1 MTVSLDLL
9 RTFLAVHRTGS
20 VTAAAHTLRL
30 SQPAVSAQ
38 VKALE
43 AALDRRLFDRLPR
56 GVAPTPAADELARRL
71 AAPLDALAEAVA
83 ADLDPEAS
91 ARAVHLGGPAELVST
106 RVVHVLAP
114 LVARGLRLRVELGLA
129 DDLLDR
135 LAAGTLDLVVSA
147 VRPRRRGVHATPL
160 VDEEFVLVAA
170 PHWAARAGLPGSPP
184 PVPGGTAPEGPG
196 TAAMPG
202 AGGGTGGGE
211 GTAAEPGAG
220 GGTGGGEGT
229 GVARVP
235 EALRLAG
242 VPVVAYAE
250 DLPVIRRYWRTVFGT
265 RPAMSAA
272 LVMPDLR
279 GVRGAVVAGAGMSVL
294 PLYLCEDELAEGTLV
309 RLAEP
314 ELPPI
319 NTLFL
324 AVREGAAAQRAV
336 AAVRDHLLRWG
347 RSAR

>member
-1 MTVSLDLL
+1 MRRVTVSLDLL

-20 VTAAAHTLRL
+20 VTAAAHTLGL

-135 LAAGTLDLVVSA
+135 LATGTLDLVVSA
-147 VRPRRRGVHATPL
+147 VRPRRRGVQATPL

-170 PHWAARAGLPGSPP
+170 PRWAARAGLPGPD
-184 PVPGGTAPEGPG
+184 
-196 TAAMPG
+196 AA
-202 AGGGTGGGE
+202 
-211 GTAAEPGAG
+211 
-220 GGTGGGEGT
+220 
-229 GVARVP
+229 P

-250 DLPVIRRYWRTVFGT
+250 DLPVIRRYWRTVFGA

-279 GVRGAVVAGAGMSVL
+279 GVLGAVVAGAGMSVL
-294 PLYLCEDELAEGTLV
+294 PRYLCEDELTAGTLV
-309 RLAEP
+309 RLADP

>member
-1 MTVSLDLL
+1 MTVSLDLF

-20 VTAAAHTLRL
+20 VTAAAHALGL

-56 GVAPTPAADELARRL
+56 GVAPTAAADELARRL
-71 AAPLDALAEAVA
+71 AGPLDALEEAVA
-83 ADLDPEAS
+83 ADLDPGAS
-91 ARAVHLGGPAELVST
+91 VRAVHLGGPAEIVST
-106 RVVHVLAP
+106 RIVHALAP
-114 LVARGLRLRVELGLA
+114 LVAGGLRLRVELGLA

-135 LAAGTLDLVVSA
+135 LATGTLDLVVSA

-170 PHWAARAGLPGSPP
+170 PRWAARAGLPLPDRGRE
-184 PVPGGTAPEGPG
+184 AGPG
-196 TAAMPG
+196 TARTS
-202 AGGGTGGGE
+202 GGGTG
-211 GTAAEPGAG
+211 A
-220 GGTGGGEGT
+220 
-229 GVARVP
+229 ARVP
-235 EALRLAG
+235 ETGAGAARVPDAARLAG

-279 GVRGAVVAGAGMSVL
+279 GVLGAVAAGAGMSVL
-294 PLYLCEDELAEGTLV
+294 PRYLCEDELAAGTVVL
-309 RLAEP
+309 LAEP

-324 AVREGAAAQRAV
+324 AVRDGAAARRAV

-347 RSAR
+347 RENARRV